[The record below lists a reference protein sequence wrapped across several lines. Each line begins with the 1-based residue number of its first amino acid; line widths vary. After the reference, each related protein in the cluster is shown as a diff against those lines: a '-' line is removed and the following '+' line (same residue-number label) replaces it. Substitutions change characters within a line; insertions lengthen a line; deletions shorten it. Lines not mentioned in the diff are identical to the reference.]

1 MGEGRKRTDW
11 GGAGGST
18 VLGPHGRD
26 SSKTC
31 LRWPQMGLSR
41 RDPLEEGAWLRRQQ
55 AAVGQFPRSLSSPL
69 ASLYI
74 KKSQLDHLQLRG
86 DRSSF
91 EIKYCCI

>member
-1 MGEGRKRTDW
+1 MRGEDW
-11 GGAGGST
+11 DGGGQEEDRLGEAGGST

-41 RDPLEEGAWLRRQQ
+41 RDPLEEGAWLRRRQ

-69 ASLYI
+69 AFLYI
-74 KKSQLDHLQLRG
+74 KDHN
-86 DRSSF
+86 
-91 EIKYCCI
+91 